1 VANAIFS
8 DILVSGIA
16 CAVPTKLVNNNICA
30 EVLGEEEVRKFI
42 DNTGVVQRY
51 VANAKQTTSD
61 LCFEAAK
68 KLLSHKNYSEKSID
82 AVIFISQTPDYIQPA
97 TAHVLHK
104 RLSLSKNCLAFD
116 VNLGCT
122 GFVYGIFI
130 CSSLIQSGA
139 VNRIL
144 LLVGDIMRKNKKNN
158 IKDEMLF
165 GDAGTATIIEKGN
178 TSLRSILKSNGEG
191 YTSLITPGGNC
202 RRPLKNNESYW
213 DISKPEMDGSAVFE
227 FTITEVPRAF
237 KEFFEIFD
245 GSIDDYDY
253 CVLHQANLFMLKH
266 IGKKI
271 KVEPQKMPIS
281 LDRYGNTN
289 GASVPLTIVD
299 LCERKQVPDKMKLII
314 SGFGIGLS
322 WGVSSFEIESKDVLP
337 MIYTDNYFEDAYLGQ
352 Q

>member
-1 VANAIFS
+1 MANAIFR
-8 DILVSGIA
+8 DISVSGIA
-16 CAVPTKLVNNNICA
+16 CAVPTKLVNNNKYA
-30 EVLGEEEVRKFI
+30 EVLGEEEIRKFI

-51 VANAKQTTSD
+51 VAHEKQTTSD

-68 KLLSHKNYSEKSID
+68 RLLSYMNYSEESID

-104 RLSLSKNCLAFD
+104 RLGLPKNCLVFD
-116 VNLGCT
+116 VNLGCS
-122 GFVYGIFI
+122 GFVYGMFI
-130 CSSLIQSGA
+130 TSSIIQSGA

-144 LLVGDIMRKNKKNN
+144 LLTGDIMRKNKMNA

-178 TSLRSILKSNGEG
+178 TKINCLLKSNGEG

-202 RRPLKNNESYW
+202 RRPLKDNESYW
-213 DISKPEMDGSAVFE
+213 DISKPEMNGSAVFE
-227 FTITEVPRAF
+227 FSITEVPRAF
-237 KEFFEIFD
+237 KEFFKIFD
-245 GSIDDYDY
+245 GSIDDYNY
-253 CVLHQANLFMLKH
+253 CILHQANLFMLKH

-281 LDRYGNTN
+281 LDRFGNTN

-299 LCERKQVPDKMKLII
+299 LCEREQVPDKMKLVT
-314 SGFGIGLS
+314 SGFGIGFS
-322 WGVSSFEIESKDVLP
+322 WGIVSFEIKSKDVLP
-337 MIYTDNYFEDAYLGQ
+337 MIYTDNYFEEAYLG
-352 Q
+352 